1 MAKKKPK
8 PPATVSPGRRPTE
21 SSAPAPPPPPQ
32 DLGLAEFRSA
42 PADEGVSLDSLSA
55 AFAEMLGG
63 GDDPYDDLPTPVAAT
78 HDPVAELAEELPEAA
93 PPAEVDHDAA
103 CEISPRTIVEA
114 MLFVGDP
121 DDRPISPQWIAG
133 LMRGVRPAEIEA
145 VVIELNEVYQAEG
158 RPYEIVSEGDGY
170 RLVLRKEY
178 HALRDK
184 YFGRY
189 KAVRLSQA
197 AIDVLSVVAYRGALT
212 VEEVSK
218 LRGRPSGGILSQL
231 VRRRLLRLER
241 AEGAPRREGKFVPTK
256 RFLELFGLESLDD
269 LPRAQDVG
277 LR

>member
-1 MAKKKPK
+1 MAKKKPR
-8 PPATVSPGRRPTE
+8 PAAET
-21 SSAPAPPPPPQ
+21 PAPLKPE
-32 DLGLAEFRSA
+32 DLGLAEFRAA

-63 GDDPYDDLPTPVAAT
+63 GDDPYDDVPHAEAAAD
-78 HDPVAELAEELPEAA
+78 DPVAELAEELPKGAA
-93 PPAEVDHDAA
+93 AAEVDHDAA

-121 DDRPISPQWIAG
+121 DDKPISSKWIAG
-133 LMRGVRPAEIEA
+133 LMRGVRPAEIDG
-145 VVIELNEVYQAEG
+145 VVVELNELYRDQG
-158 RPYEIVSEGDGY
+158 RPYEIVSEGEGY
-170 RLVLRKEY
+170 KLVLRREY

-197 AIDVLSVVAYRGALT
+197 AVDVLSVVAYRGPLT

-218 LRGRPSGGILSQL
+218 LRGTPSGGILAQL
-231 VRRRLLRLER
+231 VRRKLLRLER
-241 AEGAPRREGKFVPTK
+241 AEGASRREAKFLPTK

-269 LPRAQDVG
+269 LPRWQDVG